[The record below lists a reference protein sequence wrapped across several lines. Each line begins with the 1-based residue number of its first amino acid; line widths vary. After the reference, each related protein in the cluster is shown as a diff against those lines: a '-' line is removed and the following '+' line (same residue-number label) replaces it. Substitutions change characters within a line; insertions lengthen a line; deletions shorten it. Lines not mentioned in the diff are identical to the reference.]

1 MLQIIIVIVAVARR
15 SIETFPSF
23 VVILLL
29 TNPLCF
35 VLPWLSPSF
44 LPPLTLYPPLGCM
57 VRAHCHVSTS
67 RDLGLAGRR
76 EGRPIVAVAGSS
88 SAEGTC
94 EDREGRVYGA
104 VGREA
109 AGREERVRGRG
120 RERERERTRVRDWV
134 LLHLAVS
141 DACGLSPHPTPTRR
155 QTGSSKARGG
165 SGGRGT
171 GREGERERSTGIR
184 MKKVSQY
191 SQ

>member
-120 RERERERTRVRDWV
+120 RERER
-134 LLHLAVS
+134 
-141 DACGLSPHPTPTRR
+141 
-155 QTGSSKARGG
+155 
-165 SGGRGT
+165 
-171 GREGERERSTGIR
+171 GRECVTGCFCTWLCLTPAACRRIRLRHADKPVAPRQGEGPEGEGLGERESESGA
-184 MKKVSQY
+184 QEY
-191 SQ
+191 A